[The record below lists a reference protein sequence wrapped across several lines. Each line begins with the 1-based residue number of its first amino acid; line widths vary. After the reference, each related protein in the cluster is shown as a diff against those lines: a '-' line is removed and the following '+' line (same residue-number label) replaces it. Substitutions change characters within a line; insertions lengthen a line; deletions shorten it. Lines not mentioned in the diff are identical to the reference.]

1 MKKSFDIVIVTPSL
15 SYVKTIDS
23 ILENSTLEHDIYL
36 IDNGASYLGVEFD
49 KYKEYVKLVIPD
61 CSFSLPTVYNRA
73 WNITKTNFVAF
84 LHNDILVLENG
95 WDEKIERYTKDHI
108 GIIGF
113 AGSTGLGTADIY
125 KAPFRND
132 QLVRVGFHWNFNSP
146 DLRKF
151 VNKLGPPYCNES
163 WLRVHGVCLT
173 REWLQV
179 ASVDGL
185 AIIANRKLLVS
196 GGFDEEY
203 LFHGFD
209 DDMCMKSLDIG
220 LANIIINIG
229 YFHGGCGG
237 NSGHIE
243 MLKVH
248 NKEESQL
255 HDDAC
260 LRLYNKWRHLLP
272 IRY

>member
-1 MKKSFDIVIVTPSL
+1 MYKSFDIVIVTPSL
-15 SYVKTIDS
+15 IYVKTIDY
-23 ILENSTLEHDIYL
+23 ILENSIFEHDIYL
-36 IDNGASYLGVEFD
+36 IDNGATYLGFEFD

-61 CSFSLPTVYNRA
+61 CSLSLPAVYNRA
-73 WNITKTNFVAF
+73 WELTKTEFVAF
-84 LHNDILVLENG
+84 LHNDVIVLEKG
-95 WDEKIERYTKDHI
+95 WDAKVEKYAGDPI

-113 AGSTGLGTADIY
+113 AGSIGLGSSDIY
-125 KAPFRND
+125 KTPFRND
-132 QLVRVGFHWNFNSP
+132 QLVRIGFHWNFNSP
-146 DLRKF
+146 DLRKY
-151 VNKLGPPYCNES
+151 VDELGAPYCNES
-163 WLRVHGVCLT
+163 WLRAHGSCLST
-173 REWLQV
+173 EWLQI

-185 AIIANRKLLVS
+185 AIIANRKLLEA

-209 DDMCMKSLDIG
+209 DDMCMKALDMG
-220 LANIIINIG
+220 KANIILDVG

-237 NSGHIE
+237 DAGHRE

-255 HDDAC
+255 HDAGC

-272 IRY
+272 VRY